1 VRVLL
6 LCALLLSVTSGCRS
20 AAPGRPAGP
29 ARVDAA
35 PLRFQDTAAAL
46 GVRFQCGLS
55 DVTPLNITR
64 MVNGGAG
71 WLDYDSDGWPDLLL
85 SGLRAVRLYH
95 NERGRTFR
103 DVTAGSGLE
112 PLSGEPQGATSA
124 DYDGDSRPDLLVTLL
139 DGMKLF
145 RNVGAGKFQDVTR
158 AAGLSLHGWA
168 TSAAFADVNSDG
180 RLDLYVGRYVRFA
193 PGMPEYQ
200 VDGDAQLSLGPDVY
214 DAEQGRFY
222 LNVGDGRFRE
232 ATRMSG
238 LGDAHGKTLG
248 VSFTD
253 YDADGDQDL
262 YLAND
267 QALGDFYQND
277 GRGRFRNVGL
287 ENGTA
292 ASGSGRRQAG
302 MGVDWGDYNR
312 DGRLDLFVSTFYN
325 EPKSLYRQDAGGVFT
340 EVAQSA
346 GLTLPQLRGTAF
358 GVAFADWNNDGIED
372 LMLANGHVQ
381 DQLDRVD
388 AATGYR
394 QRAQVFLN
402 HNGMFQDVSAGAGP
416 AFEQKI
422 VGRAL
427 AVADYDRDGRLD
439 AVIANF
445 AGPPLLLHNESTS
458 GNWLG
463 IRLQGK
469 SPNQEGLGALIRLT
483 SGGVT
488 QIRSV
493 QTGRS
498 YLSAFPA
505 EAHFGLGTETR
516 ASAEIRW
523 PDGQVQQVADLKLNS
538 VNLVRQA
545 HEGVSVKSV
554 LQPAH

>member
-1 VRVLL
+1 MRGLVFCGLL
-6 LCALLLSVTSGCRS
+6 LGITAGCRT
-20 AAPGRPAGP
+20 AGP
-29 ARVDAA
+29 AAPSTA
-35 PLRFQDTAAAL
+35 PLQFRDTAAAL
-46 GVRFQCGLS
+46 GVRFQCGIS

-64 MVNGGAG
+64 MVTGGAG
-71 WLDYDSDGWPDLLL
+71 WLDYNSDGWPDLVL
-85 SGLRAVRLYH
+85 SGLRGVRLYH
-95 NERGRTFR
+95 NERGRAFR
-103 DVTAGSGLE
+103 DVTGGSGLE
-112 PLSGEPQGATSA
+112 PISGEPQGVASA
-124 DYDGDSRPDLLVTLL
+124 DYDGDGRPDLLVTLL

-145 RNVGAGKFQDVTR
+145 RNAGAGKFQDVTR
-158 AAGLSLHGWA
+158 AADLTLRGWA
-168 TSAAFADVNSDG
+168 TSAAFADVNGDG
-180 RLDLYVGRYVRFA
+180 RLDLYVGRYVHFA
-193 PGMPEYQ
+193 PGLPEYQ
-200 VDGDAQLSLGPDVY
+200 IDGDAQLSLGPDVY
-214 DAEQGRFY
+214 DARQGLLY
-222 LNVGDGRFRE
+222 LNLGGGRFRE
-232 ATRMSG
+232 ATRAAG

-277 GRGRFRNVGL
+277 GRGHFRNISL

-302 MGVDWGDYNR
+302 MGVDWGDYNQ
-312 DGRLDLFVSTFYN
+312 DGRLDLLVTTFYN

-340 EVAQSA
+340 EVGQSA

-358 GVAFADWNNDGIED
+358 GVAFADWNNDGVED

-394 QRAQVFLN
+394 QRTQVFLN
-402 HNGMFQDVSAGAGP
+402 RNGTFQDVSADAGP
-416 AFEQKI
+416 AFGEKI

-439 AVIANF
+439 AVVANF
-445 AGPPLLLHNESTS
+445 VGPPLLLHNESPAS
-458 GNWLG
+458 NWLG
-463 IRLQGK
+463 IRLQ
-469 SPNQEGLGALIRLT
+469 SRSRNREGIGALVTLT
-483 SGGVT
+483 SGRVN

-505 EAHFGLGTETR
+505 EAHFGLGAETH

-523 PDGQVQQVADLKLNS
+523 PDGQVQQVAELKLNT
-538 VNLVRQA
+538 VNFVRQ
-545 HEGVSVKSV
+545 
-554 LQPAH
+554 QN